1 MPLIIVPAATFYGGS
16 SSGSGDHT
24 HSNATTLNKLSSD
37 AKGNLLFNG
46 KIVGEKS
53 IETAYSLTLTAV
65 QIAQKNIE
73 LPDDCDTSK
82 AITLS
87 LNGLE
92 FSRGDFWE
100 VIENVDATTTDII
113 TWDGLS
119 LENIARTGD
128 KVLITYYKKI

>member
-1 MPLIIVPAATFYGGS
+1 MPLIIVPAATFSGGS
-16 SSGSGDHT
+16 SSGDHT

-37 AKGNLLFNG
+37 AKGNLLFGG

-53 IETAYSLTLTAV
+53 IETAYSLTLTAS

-128 KVLITYYKKI
+128 TILITYYKKI

>member
-1 MPLIIVPAATFYGGS
+1 MPLIIVPVSTFSGGS
-16 SSGSGDHT
+16 SSDDHS

-53 IETAYSLTLTAV
+53 IETAYSLTLTAAH
-65 QIAQKNIE
+65 ITQKNIE
-73 LPDDCDTSK
+73 LPEDCDTSK

-92 FSRGDFWE
+92 FSRSDFWE
-100 VIENVDATTTDII
+100 VSENVNSTTTDII
-113 TWDGLS
+113 TWDSLS
-119 LENIARTGD
+119 LENIAQVGD
-128 KVLITYYKKI
+128 KVLISYYKKI